1 MSNASMKILRK
12 LPPAPKTATKTIRD
26 PRFYSY
32 GCHTFMYTP
41 HIPGWA
47 EDKAS
52 QERARKFQE
61 RRKKEAYERQM
72 GVVELARQGLSDAE
86 IADRTGYKPESVR
99 RIISKLRREGE
110 DIPLRRKG
118 RKSEKSM

>member
-1 MSNASMKILRK
+1 
-12 LPPAPKTATKTIRD
+12 
-26 PRFYSY
+26 
-32 GCHTFMYTP
+32 MYTP

-86 IADRTGYKPESVR
+86 IAERTGIGLNTIQT
-99 RIISKLRREGE
+99 RIYRAREKLKMSYRKEMLEG
-110 DIPLRRKG
+110 
-118 RKSEKSM
+118 

>member
-1 MSNASMKILRK
+1 
-12 LPPAPKTATKTIRD
+12 
-26 PRFYSY
+26 
-32 GCHTFMYTP
+32 MYTP

-52 QERARKFQE
+52 QE

>member
-52 QERARKFQE
+52 QERAMQFQE

-72 GVVELARQGLSDAE
+72 GVVELAKQGLSDAE
-86 IADRTGYKPESVR
+86 IAERTGYRVTTVNNIIGEFR
-99 RIISKLRREGE
+99 RSGVE
-110 DIPLRRKG
+110 IPPRKKG
-118 RKSEKSM
+118 RKAK